1 METSRRGGR
10 KTAGLDLFSY
20 HVPTRVLGGQGCVDR
35 LADEVSGL
43 PRTCLVVAGRRSARL
58 SGLLDRVSQLL
69 QGAKIETTLFDQVE
83 PNPTIETI
91 QDGAELARSS
101 RSRWVLG
108 VGGGSSLDAAKA
120 IALMTV
126 NQGDTRHFFGQ
137 LRPENPPLPV
147 VAIPTTSGTG
157 SEVTQY
163 AVVTDVQAGDKFGI
177 GLVDL
182 FPRLAFL
189 DPSLTLS
196 MPENVTLNTG
206 LDALSHAIEAVF
218 SLRRSAWTDVMVGYA
233 IRRVRDNLPLVK
245 EQPGNIAAREEMQLA
260 AAMAGMAI
268 ANTGTLAPHAM
279 GYPVTVGCG
288 VAHGRVTALLLP
300 AFLERMKELEP
311 ERTSYI
317 GNLLGGEDA
326 AETLRAFIESLGVA
340 PSLGAYGM
348 QEKDIEKYS
357 RLAHG
362 KKHFKSCPGEWSRE
376 DIEKMYIKCI

>member
-1 METSRRGGR
+1 M
-10 KTAGLDLFSY
+10 
-20 HVPTRVLGGQGCVDR
+20 
-35 LADEVSGL
+35 
-43 PRTCLVVAGRRSARL
+43 PRNCLVVAGRRSARL

-69 QGAKIETTLFDQVE
+69 QGAKIENTLFDQVE

-101 RSRWVLG
+101 RARWILG

-157 SEVTQY
+157 SEVTPY
-163 AVVTDVQAGDKFGI
+163 AVVTDVRAGDKFGI
-177 GLVDL
+177 GLADL

-189 DPSLTLS
+189 DPALTLS
-196 MPENVTLNTG
+196 MPENVTLDTG
-206 LDALSHAIEAVF
+206 LDALCHAIEAVF

-233 IRRVRDNLPLVK
+233 IRRVLANLPLVK
-245 EQPGNIAAREEMQLA
+245 EQPGNITAREEMQLA

-279 GYPVTVGCG
+279 GYAVTVGCG
-288 VAHGRVTALLLP
+288 VAHGRVTVLLLP
-300 AFLERMKELEP
+300 AFLDRMSELEP
-311 ERTSYI
+311 ERANYVAS
-317 GNLLGGEDA
+317 LLGGKDA
-326 AETLRAFIESLGVA
+326 ASALRAFIESLGVA
-340 PSLGAYGM
+340 PSLGAYGV
-348 QEKDIEKYS
+348 QEKDIEKFS

-362 KKHFKSCPGEWSRE
+362 KKHFQSCPGEWSIE
-376 DIEKMYIKCI
+376 DIKKMYASCI